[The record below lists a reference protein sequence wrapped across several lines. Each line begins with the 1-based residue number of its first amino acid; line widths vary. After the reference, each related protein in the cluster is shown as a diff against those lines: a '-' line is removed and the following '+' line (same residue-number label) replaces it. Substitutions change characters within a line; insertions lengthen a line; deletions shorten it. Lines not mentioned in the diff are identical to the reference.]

1 MNEFATPPYGYGYC
15 PHCTLKF
22 HLTQAV
28 PVFFE
33 HVPHNDTL
41 IYLMCQQ
48 CSSRFT
54 EIDYADKKSI
64 MNQCFRNVKD
74 TARNPDGNYPAWS
87 VTTTLTLA
95 LNGNNYFQ
103 ALENGHQLS
112 QSEYFSI
119 CARNYEVAFLPGGL
133 RIICSDLKGVS
144 SNENK

>member
-33 HVPHNDTL
+33 HAPHNDIL
-41 IYLMCQQ
+41 IYLMCRNW
-48 CSSRFT
+48 SSRFT
-54 EIDYADKKSI
+54 LIDYAEKRSM
-64 MNQCFRNVKD
+64 MNQCFRNFKN
-74 TARNPDGNYPAWS
+74 TARNPDGNFPEWA

-119 CARNYEVAFLPGGL
+119 CARKYEVAFLPGDL